1 MRIVISMLAVLTL
14 VVAAGCA
21 AMHVVVDPRLPTPD
35 LVTRP
40 ALADY
45 IRATPSPTIVLRV
58 PTPQGQVAQEQ
69 RQQGSETL
77 DQIYNLLE
85 KELVKANFAV
95 RDRGL
100 LDAIVRSGQNLD
112 YPLILAR
119 TNAQLI
125 LEIVSI
131 KPHDFDTPEYAHAD
145 TQKRGALTT
154 GTFPI
159 QGWRFDCKV
168 TLVSTGEIGG
178 IYTIDVAPEQ
188 NHFLVS
194 GAKFV
199 RATSGGRPIKADAPG
214 YSLEL
219 ADAAQPFVDALIAR
233 LRPR

>member
-1 MRIVISMLAVLTL
+1 MRLVNSMFAVLTL
-14 VVAAGCA
+14 AVSAGC
-21 AMHVVVDPRLPTPD
+21 AMHVVVAPGLPSPD
-35 LVTRP
+35 VVTRP

-69 RQQGSETL
+69 RQQGNETL

-119 TNAQLI
+119 TNAELI

-131 KPHDFDTPEYAHAD
+131 KPHDYNTPEYVLAD
-145 TQKRGALTT
+145 TQTRGALTT

-159 QGWRFDCKV
+159 QGWRFECKV

-178 IYTIDVAPEQ
+178 MYTIDVAPEQ

-199 RATSGGRPIKADAPG
+199 KATSAGRAVKADAPG
-214 YSLEL
+214 YSLAL
-219 ADAAQPFVDALIAR
+219 SDAAQPFVDALIAR

>member
-1 MRIVISMLAVLTL
+1 MRIVMAGGAVLAVAVSGGCTL
-14 VVAAGCA
+14 HVVAAPALPA
-21 AMHVVVDPRLPTPD
+21 AD

-40 ALADY
+40 ALAEY
-45 IRATPSPTIVLRV
+45 LRATPSPTIVLRV
-58 PTPQGQVAQEQ
+58 PAPQGQIAQEQ
-69 RQQGSETL
+69 KQQGSQTL
-77 DQIYNLLE
+77 DDIYNLLE
-85 KELVKANFAV
+85 KELVKADFAV

-131 KPHDFDTPEYAHAD
+131 KSREFNTAEYVRVDTRKAGTLPA
-145 TQKRGALTT
+145 

-159 QGWRFDCKV
+159 QGWRFECKV

-188 NHFLVS
+188 NHFLVR
-194 GAKFV
+194 GVNFV
-199 RATSGGRPIKADAPG
+199 NATPAGRPVDATVSG
-214 YSLEL
+214 YSLTL
-219 ADAAQPFVDALIAR
+219 TDAAQPFVEALIAK